1 VTNAVP
7 PQQPAN
13 LRGAVDLSALV
24 HREERRAA
32 DPARGGDVPA
42 PAPGGVVV
50 ATDDQAFG
58 EVLELSRS
66 VPVVVVLWAS
76 WSEQSTQLVESLERL
91 VGAREGRLVLAAADA
106 DRSPQLVQALQAR
119 AIPTLVALVGGQP
132 VPLFEGV
139 QPDDVIEQVFDQL
152 LEIAER
158 NGVNGRVPAAEPS
171 GESGEQGEPA
181 EPAEE
186 PLPPL
191 HQEAFDAISRGDYA
205 AAASAYRTAIA
216 QDPRDEL
223 AVAGLAQ
230 ANLLGRL
237 QGKTL
242 DAIRNRA
249 ASAPGDLDAQLDV
262 ADLDLSGGHVDDAFD
277 RLLNLFPGL
286 DAAGKNTVRERLL
299 ELFQVVG
306 VEDPRVNA
314 ARRRLAMLLY

>member
-24 HREERRAA
+24 HRDERRADA
-32 DPARGGDVPA
+32 APGGDA
-42 PAPGGVVV
+42 AGRAPGGVVV
-50 ATDDQAFG
+50 ATDDQGFG
-58 EVLELSRS
+58 QVLELSRT
-66 VPVVVVLWAS
+66 VPVVVALWAS
-76 WSEQSTQLVESLERL
+76 WSEQSVQLVESLERL
-91 VGAREGRLVLAAADA
+91 VRARAGRLVLAAADA
-106 DRSPQLVQALQAR
+106 DQSPQLVQALQAR

-158 NGVNGRVPAAEPS
+158 NGVNGRVPADDETAEP
-171 GESGEQGEPA
+171 GE
-181 EPAEE
+181 AEE
-186 PLPPL
+186 PVEAPLPPL
-191 HQEAFDAISRGDYA
+191 HQEAFDAISRGDFA

-216 QDPRDEL
+216 QDPRDDL

-242 DAIRNRA
+242 DEIRNRA
-249 ASAPGDLDAQLDV
+249 ASAPEDLDAQLDV
-262 ADLDLSGGHVDDAFD
+262 ADLDLSGGHVDDAFA
-277 RLLNLFPGL
+277 RLLDLFPKQ
-286 DAAGKNTVRERLL
+286 DPDGKNTVRERLL

-306 VEDPRVNA
+306 VEDPRVTA

>member
-1 VTNAVP
+1 MTNAVP

-24 HREERRAA
+24 HRDERRADA
-32 DPARGGDVPA
+32 APGGDAAGRPS
-42 PAPGGVVV
+42 GGVVV
-50 ATDDQAFG
+50 ATDDQGFG
-58 EVLELSRS
+58 QVLELSRT
-66 VPVVVVLWAS
+66 VPVVVALWAS
-76 WSEQSTQLVESLERL
+76 WSEQSVQLVETLERL
-91 VGAREGRLVLAAADA
+91 VRARAGRLVLAAADA
-106 DRSPQLVQALQAR
+106 DQSPQLVQALQAR

-158 NGVNGRVPAAEPS
+158 NGVNGRVPADDETAEP
-171 GESGEQGEPA
+171 GE
-181 EPAEE
+181 AEE
-186 PLPPL
+186 PVEAPLPPL
-191 HQEAFDAISRGDYA
+191 HQEAFDAISRGDFA

-216 QDPRDEL
+216 QDPRDDL

-242 DAIRNRA
+242 DEIRNRA
-249 ASAPGDLDAQLDV
+249 ASAPDDLDAQLDV
-262 ADLDLSGGHVDDAFD
+262 ADLDLSGGHVDDAFN
-277 RLLNLFPGL
+277 RLLEIFPSL
-286 DAAGKNTVRERLL
+286 DAAGKDAVRERLL

-306 VEDPRVNA
+306 VEDPRVTA